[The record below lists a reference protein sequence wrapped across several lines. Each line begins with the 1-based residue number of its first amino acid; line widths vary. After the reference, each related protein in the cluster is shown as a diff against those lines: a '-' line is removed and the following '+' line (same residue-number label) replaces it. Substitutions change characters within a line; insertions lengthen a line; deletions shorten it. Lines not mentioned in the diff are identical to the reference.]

1 MRNRRVNTP
10 QACFDP
16 LVMGPSVS
24 RLETHP
30 GVYTKKVWQAVISM
44 QEIETGN
51 FSPPRLVLIPPD
63 SFRVVNWNINRGLRL
78 QRVIEFLASA
88 KADVVLLQESDL
100 NARRTHHLNIAREI
114 AQKLQL
120 NYVFGREFQELT
132 QGSRTSPAYHGQATL
147 SRWPLSNSR
156 ILRFQKQSNFWR
168 PRWFL
173 PEIEP
178 FQERIGGRLALVCE
192 TPIAGKRLVTYN
204 LHLESKGDDAL
215 RCSQIEETLEDAR
228 RYDISTPIVLA
239 GDLNLDVSRE
249 PASTAISQTQFLDA
263 FANQHL
269 PTTHGSFLEP
279 GRTID
284 WIFTRGPIRTSQPQV
299 GRSVS
304 ASDHYPLSIRLD
316 FA

>member
-1 MRNRRVNTP
+1 
-10 QACFDP
+10 
-16 LVMGPSVS
+16 
-24 RLETHP
+24 
-30 GVYTKKVWQAVISM
+30 VYTEKERQAVISM

-63 SFRVVNWNINRGLRL
+63 SIRVVNWNINRGLRL
-78 QRVIEFLASA
+78 QKVIEFLASA
-88 KADVVLLQESDL
+88 KADVFLLQESDL
-100 NARRTHHLNIAREI
+100 NARRTHHLNVAKEI
-114 AQKLQL
+114 AQKLQM

-132 QGSRTSPAYHGQATL
+132 QGSRVSPAYHGQATL

-173 PEIEP
+173 PEVQP

-192 TPIAGKRLVTYN
+192 TAIAGKRLVTYN
-204 LHLESKGDDAL
+204 LHLESKGDNAL
-215 RCSQIEETLEDAR
+215 RCSQIEETLEDSR

-249 PASTAISQTQFLDA
+249 PASTAITQTQFLDA
-263 FANQHL
+263 FANHHV
-269 PTTHGSFLEP
+269 PTTPGSFLEP

-284 WIFTRGPIRTSQPQV
+284 WIFTRGPIRASQPQV

-304 ASDHYPLSIRLD
+304 ASDHYPLSITLD

>member
-1 MRNRRVNTP
+1 
-10 QACFDP
+10 
-16 LVMGPSVS
+16 
-24 RLETHP
+24 
-30 GVYTKKVWQAVISM
+30 M

-51 FSPPRLVLIPPD
+51 FSPLRLVLIPPD
-63 SFRVVNWNINRGLRL
+63 SIRVVNWNINRGLRL
-78 QRVIEFLASA
+78 QKVIEFLASS
-88 KADVVLLQESDL
+88 KADVFLLQESDL
-100 NARRTHHLNIAREI
+100 NARRTHHLNVAKEI
-114 AQKLQL
+114 AQKLQM

-132 QGSRTSPAYHGQATL
+132 QGSRASPAYHGQATL

-173 PEIEP
+173 PEVEP

-192 TPIAGKRLVTYN
+192 TTIAGKRLVTYN

-215 RCSQIEETLEDAR
+215 RYSQIEETMEDAR

-249 PASTAISQTQFLDA
+249 PASTAIGRAEFLDA
-263 FANQHL
+263 FANQHV
-269 PTTHGSFLEP
+269 PTTPGTFLEH

-284 WIFTRGPIRTSQPQV
+284 WVFTRGPIRAGQAQV
-299 GRSVS
+299 HRSVS
-304 ASDHYPLSIRLD
+304 ASDHIRSPSS
-316 FA
+316 

>member
-1 MRNRRVNTP
+1 VRAKN
-10 QACFDP
+10 
-16 LVMGPSVS
+16 
-24 RLETHP
+24 
-30 GVYTKKVWQAVISM
+30 VWQAVISM

-63 SFRVVNWNINRGLRL
+63 SIRVVNWNINRGLRL
-78 QRVIEFLASA
+78 QHVIEFLATA

-100 NARRTHHLNIAREI
+100 NARRTHHLNVAKEI

-192 TPIAGKRLVTYN
+192 TTIAGKRVVTYN

-215 RCSQIEETLEDAR
+215 RCSQIDETLEDAR
-228 RYDISTPIVLA
+228 QYNLNTPVVLA
-239 GDLNLDVSRE
+239 GDFNLDVSRG
-249 PASTAISQTQFLDA
+249 PAAAAISKGQFQYA
-263 FANQHL
+263 FANQHV
-269 PTTHGSFLEP
+269 PTTPHSFLEP
-279 GRTID
+279 GRSID
-284 WIFTRGPIRTSQPQV
+284 WVLIRGPIHATSA
-299 GRSVS
+299 SVHSSIS
-304 ASDHYPLSIRLD
+304 ASDHYPSSVGLSLP
-316 FA
+316 

>member
-1 MRNRRVNTP
+1 MT
-10 QACFDP
+10 
-16 LVMGPSVS
+16 S
-24 RLETHP
+24 
-30 GVYTKKVWQAVISM
+30 I

-63 SFRVVNWNINRGLRL
+63 SIRVVNWNINRGLRL
-78 QRVIEFLASA
+78 QPVIEFLASA

-100 NARRTHHLNIAREI
+100 NARRTHHLNIAKEI
-114 AQKLQL
+114 AQKLQM

-132 QGSRTSPAYHGQATL
+132 QGSRASPAYHGQATL

-178 FQERIGGRLALVCE
+178 FQERTGGRLALVSDANV
-192 TPIAGKRLVTYN
+192 AGKTIVTYN

-228 RYDISTPIVLA
+228 RYDASTPIVLG
-239 GDLNLDVSRE
+239 GDLNLDASGG
-249 PASTAISQTQFLDA
+249 PAATAIGRAQFQDA
-263 FANQHL
+263 FANEHV
-269 PTTHGSFLEP
+269 PTTPHSFLEQ
-279 GRTID
+279 GRIID
-284 WIFTRGPIRTSQPQV
+284 WIFTRGPIRASQPQV
-299 GRSVS
+299 HRSVS
-304 ASDHYPLSIRLD
+304 ASDHYPLSITLA

>member
-1 MRNRRVNTP
+1 
-10 QACFDP
+10 
-16 LVMGPSVS
+16 
-24 RLETHP
+24 
-30 GVYTKKVWQAVISM
+30 M

-63 SFRVVNWNINRGLRL
+63 SIRVVNWNIDRGLRL
-78 QRVIEFLASA
+78 QKVIEFLASA
-88 KADVVLLQESDL
+88 KADVFLLQESDL
-100 NARRTHHLNIAREI
+100 NARRTHHLNVAKEI
-114 AQKLQL
+114 AQKLQM

-156 ILRFQKQSNFWR
+156 IIRFRRQSNFWR

-173 PEIEP
+173 PEVEP

-192 TPIAGKRLVTYN
+192 TAIAGKRLVTYN

-228 RYDISTPIVLA
+228 GYDISTPIVLA

-263 FANQHL
+263 FANQHV
-269 PTTHGSFLEP
+269 PTTSGSFLEP

-284 WIFTRGPIRTSQPQV
+284 WIFTRGPIRASQPHV

-304 ASDHYPLSIRLD
+304 ASDHYPLSITLD